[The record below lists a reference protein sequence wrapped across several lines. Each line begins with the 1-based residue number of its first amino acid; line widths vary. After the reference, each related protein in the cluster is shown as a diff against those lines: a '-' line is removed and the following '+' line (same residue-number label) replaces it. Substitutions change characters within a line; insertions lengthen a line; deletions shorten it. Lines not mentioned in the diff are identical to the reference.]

1 MEDLLHYF
9 SHLALPVALAWL
21 FFRSDWKR
29 AALVMLLTMVVDLD
43 HLLATPVFDP
53 DRCSVGFHPLHNP
66 WLFPLYIGLMFF
78 PRGWRYAGIGLS
90 LHMLTDFLLCVNLV
104 HKCPSCL
111 EGHRLEQFLNGWF

>member
-9 SHLALPVALAWL
+9 SHLALPVVLAWL

-53 DRCSVGFHPLHNP
+53 DRCQV
-66 WLFPLYIGLMFF
+66 
-78 PRGWRYAGIGLS
+78 PRGGRRAGGKHRYRYGGRGDDTPA
-90 LHMLTDFLLCVNLV
+90 D
-104 HKCPSCL
+104 
-111 EGHRLEQFLNGWF
+111 Q